1 MKVLALDVST
11 STTGFAV
18 IDSNLK
24 LLEYGQFT
32 IKDRTLSDT
41 MYTVEIT
48 DKSLAL
54 AEKYKVDAIIIED
67 IFCIDPKVFR
77 RWARVHGGMAITW
90 YKKTKK
96 EPVFMMAVS
105 ARPKTNISGKASK
118 IEVQIEIAKRYNLV
132 DKAICSKYAKA
143 FYTLEEEKENKCKA
157 IEKEIKEK
165 KKQTEEKKKIN
176 GKFKYAVS
184 KLSGE
189 FENVGISEHQADA
202 IVLGIA
208 FFKQDV

>member
-18 IDSNLK
+18 IDDKLK
-24 LLEYGQFT
+24 LLEYGQFS

-48 DKSLAL
+48 DKAL
-54 AEKYKVDAIIIED
+54 PLTEKYKVDNIIIED
-67 IFCIDPKVFR
+67 IFCVDPKVFR
-77 RWARVHGGMAITW
+77 RWARVHGGIAITW

-96 EPVFMMAVS
+96 EPTFMMAVS

-118 IEVQIEIAKRYNLV
+118 IEVQLEISKRYNLV
-132 DKAICSKYAKA
+132 DKVILSKYLKA
-143 FYTLEEEKENKCKA
+143 FNILVEEKENKCKA
-157 IEKEIKEK
+157 IEKEIKDK
-165 KKQTEEKKKIN
+165 KKQAEEKKKIN
-176 GKFKYAVS
+176 GKFKYAVG
-184 KLSGE
+184 KLSVE
-189 FENVGISEHQADA
+189 FETSAGGPSEHVSDA

-208 FFKQDV
+208 YFK

>member
-11 STTGFAV
+11 STTGYAV
-18 IDSNLK
+18 IDNNLK
-24 LLEYGQFT
+24 LLEYGQFA

-48 DKSLAL
+48 DKALAL
-54 AEKYKVDAIIIED
+54 TEKYKVDAIIIED
-67 IFCIDPKVFR
+67 IYCIDPKLFR

-105 ARPKTNISGKASK
+105 ARPKTNLSGKAPK
-118 IEVQIEIAKRYNLV
+118 IEVQLEMSHRYNLI
-132 DKAICSKYAKA
+132 DKTIYSKYLKA
-143 FYTLEEEKENKCKA
+143 FKTLIEDKENKCKA
-157 IEKEIKEK
+157 IEKEIKNK
-165 KKQTEEKKKIN
+165 KELPSEKKKIN

-189 FENVGISEHQADA
+189 FEKETGISEHIADSM
-202 IVLGIA
+202 VLGIA
-208 FFKQDV
+208 FFK

>member
-18 IDSNLK
+18 VDSNLK

-54 AEKYKVDAIIIED
+54 AEKYKVDGIIIED
-67 IFCIDPKVFR
+67 IYFSKQPQLFR
-77 RWARVHGGMAITW
+77 RWARVHGGMALTW

-96 EPVFMMAVS
+96 EPVFIMAIS
-105 ARPKTNISGKASK
+105 ARPKAGISGKATK
-118 IEVQIEIAKRYNLV
+118 IEVQLAISKRYNLV
-132 DKAICSKYAKA
+132 KPAIYAEYLAKFNDA
-143 FYTLEEEKENKCKA
+143 L
-157 IEKEIKEK
+157 KEK
-165 KKQTEEKKKIN
+165 KADKLTKNQFDYRVK
-176 GKFKYAVS
+176 
-184 KLSGE
+184 KLSE
-189 FENVGISEHQADA
+189 DFEKEGGGISEHMADSV
-202 IVLGIA
+202 VLGLA
-208 FFKQDV
+208 FFK

>member
-1 MKVLALDVST
+1 
-11 STTGFAV
+11 
-18 IDSNLK
+18 
-24 LLEYGQFT
+24 
-32 IKDRTLSDT
+32 

-54 AEKYKVDAIIIED
+54 AEKYKVDGIIIED
-67 IFCIDPKVFR
+67 IFCIDPKIFR

-96 EPVFMMAVS
+96 EPIFMMAVS
-105 ARPKTNISGKASK
+105 ARPKNNISGKASK
-118 IEVQIEIAKRYNLV
+118 IEVQLEISKRYSLIGKIVYN
-132 DKAICSKYAKA
+132 KYLKA
-143 FYTLEEEKENKCKA
+143 FKVQIEDKEAKCKA
-157 IEKEIKEK
+157 IEKEIKNK
-165 KKQTEEKKKIN
+165 KDQVAEKKKIN

-189 FENVGISEHQADA
+189 FEKETGISEHIADS

-208 FFKQDV
+208 YFKTNG

>member
-18 IDSNLK
+18 IDDKLK
-24 LLEYGQFT
+24 LWEYGQFT

-48 DKSLAL
+48 DKALAL
-54 AEKYKVDAIIIED
+54 TEKYKVDAVIIED
-67 IFCIDPKVFR
+67 IFCVDPKVFR

-96 EPVFMMAVS
+96 EPTFMMAVS
-105 ARPKTNISGKASK
+105 ARPKTNISGKAPK
-118 IEVQIEIAKRYNLV
+118 IEVQLEISKRYNLV
-132 DKAICSKYAKA
+132 DKAIISKYLKA
-143 FYTLEEEKENKCKA
+143 FKTLVEEKENKIKTT
-157 IEKEIKEK
+157 EKEVKDK
-165 KKQTEEKKKIN
+165 KKQVEEKKKIN
-176 GKFKYAVS
+176 GKFKYAAS
-184 KLSGE
+184 KLSEE
-189 FENVGISEHQADA
+189 FEKVGISEHQADA

-208 FFKQDV
+208 YFK

>member
-18 IDSNLK
+18 IDDKLK
-24 LLEYGQFT
+24 LLEYGQFS

-48 DKSLAL
+48 DKALAL
-54 AEKYKVDAIIIED
+54 TEKYKVDAIIIED
-67 IFCIDPKVFR
+67 IFCVDPKVFR

-96 EPVFMMAVS
+96 EPTFMMAVS

-118 IEVQIEIAKRYNLV
+118 IEVQLEISKRYNLV
-132 DKAICSKYAKA
+132 DKTIISKYLKS
-143 FYTLEEEKENKCKA
+143 FNSLVEEKENKIKTV
-157 IEKEIKEK
+157 EKEVKDK
-165 KKQTEEKKKIN
+165 KKQAEEKKKIN
-176 GKFKYAVS
+176 GKFKYAIS

-189 FENVGISEHQADA
+189 YEEQTTLSEHLCDA

-208 FFKQDV
+208 YFK

>member
-18 IDSNLK
+18 VDSNLK

-48 DKSLAL
+48 DKSLSL

-67 IFCIDPKVFR
+67 IFCVDPKVFR

-90 YKKTKK
+90 YKKAKK

-118 IEVQIEIAKRYNLV
+118 IEVQLEISKRYNLV
-132 DKAICSKYAKA
+132 DKATYSQYSKA
-143 FYTLEEEKENKCKA
+143 FNILVEEKEIKIKT
-157 IEKEIKEK
+157 IEKEIKDK
-165 KKQTEEKKKIN
+165 KKQTEEKKKISS
-176 GKFKYAVS
+176 KFKYAVS
-184 KLSGE
+184 KLSSE
-189 FENVGISEHQADA
+189 FENIGAGPSEHISDA

-208 FFKQDV
+208 FFK

>member
-11 STTGFAV
+11 STTGYAV
-18 IDSNLK
+18 IDNKLK
-24 LLEYGQFT
+24 LLEYGQFA

-48 DKSLAL
+48 DRALAL
-54 AEKYKVDAIIIED
+54 TEKYKVDAIIIED

-118 IEVQIEIAKRYNLV
+118 IEVQLEISKRYNLV
-132 DKAICSKYAKA
+132 DKAIRSKYLKA
-143 FYTLEEEKENKCKA
+143 FNTLVEEKESKIKT
-157 IEKEIKEK
+157 IEKEIKNKAERAK
-165 KKQTEEKKKIN
+165 EKKKIN
-176 GKFKYAVS
+176 GKFKYAVG

-189 FENVGISEHQADA
+189 FETKTGISEHISDA
-202 IVLGIA
+202 VVLGIA
-208 FFKQDV
+208 FFK

>member
-18 IDSNLK
+18 VDSNLK

-96 EPVFMMAVS
+96 EPIFMMAVS
-105 ARPKTNISGKASK
+105 ARPKSNISGKASK
-118 IEVQIEIAKRYNLV
+118 IEVQVEIAKRYNLV

-143 FYTLEEEKENKCKA
+143 FYTLVEEKENKIKA
-157 IEKEIKEK
+157 IEKEIKDK

-176 GKFKYAVS
+176 GKFKYAVG

-189 FENVGISEHQADA
+189 FEKDGKGPSEHISDA

-208 FFKQDV
+208 FFK

>member
-18 IDSNLK
+18 IDDKLK
-24 LLEYGQFT
+24 LLEYGQFS

-48 DKSLAL
+48 DKALAL
-54 AEKYKVDAIIIED
+54 TEKYKVNAIIIED
-67 IFCIDPKVFR
+67 IFCVDPKVFR

-96 EPVFMMAVS
+96 EPTFMMAVS

-118 IEVQIEIAKRYNLV
+118 IEVQLEISKRYNLA
-132 DKAICSKYAKA
+132 DKAVINKYLKS
-143 FYTLEEEKENKCKA
+143 FNSLVEEKEKKCQT
-157 IEKEIKEK
+157 IEKEIKDK
-165 KKQTEEKKKIN
+165 KKQAEEKKKIN

-184 KLSGE
+184 KLSAE
-189 FENVGISEHQADA
+189 FEKNGGISEHVADS

-208 FFKQDV
+208 YFK

>member
-18 IDSNLK
+18 IDDKLK
-24 LLEYGQFT
+24 LLEYGQFS

-48 DKSLAL
+48 DKALAL
-54 AEKYKVDAIIIED
+54 TEKYKVDAIIIED
-67 IFCIDPKVFR
+67 IFCVDPKVFR

-96 EPVFMMAVS
+96 EPTFMMAVS

-118 IEVQIEIAKRYNLV
+118 IEVQLEISKRYNLV
-132 DKAICSKYAKA
+132 NKAILSKYLKA
-143 FYTLEEEKENKCKA
+143 FNTLVEEKENKIKA
-157 IEKEIKEK
+157 IQKEIKDK
-165 KKQTEEKKKIN
+165 KKQAEEKKTIN
-176 GKFKYAVS
+176 GKFKYAVG

-189 FENVGISEHQADA
+189 FEQSGGPSEHISDA

-208 FFKQDV
+208 YFK

>member
-18 IDSNLK
+18 VDSNLK

-54 AEKYKVDAIIIED
+54 AEKYKVDGIIIED
-67 IFCIDPKVFR
+67 IYFSKQPQLFR
-77 RWARVHGGMAITW
+77 RWARVHGGMALTW

-96 EPVFMMAVS
+96 EPVFIMAIS
-105 ARPKTNISGKASK
+105 ARPKAGINGKATK
-118 IEVQIEIAKRYNLV
+118 IEVQLEIAKRYNLV
-132 DKAICSKYAKA
+132 KTATYTEYLSKFNDA
-143 FYTLEEEKENKCKA
+143 L
-157 IEKEIKEK
+157 KEK
-165 KKQTEEKKKIN
+165 KANKLTKNQFDYRVK
-176 GKFKYAVS
+176 
-184 KLSGE
+184 KLSE
-189 FENVGISEHQADA
+189 DFESSTSISEHIADSV
-202 IVLGIA
+202 VLGLA
-208 FFKQDV
+208 FFK